1 MDYVTILRKCSPLA
15 RKAYRYVRDDLDA
28 RYGLR
33 EAAWAV
39 FRGDGIGVLG
49 RSLEVHTV
57 RVGVLDITFVSED
70 RVRLDS
76 RPFKPESGLWNGPNG
91 IPDNLGDGSFEMSL
105 WHDLVWEYAKK
116 IAEILG
122 VSEQKVMKW
131 ANGILAAAYRGYGEK
146 RGKKSGWRAWIAYN
160 VCERSRRWWHRL
172 FPALLAALALGILAG
187 CSGCASPP
195 DWDLEDSNLTEVLDG
210 Q

>member
-39 FRGDGIGVLG
+39 FRQFSVA
-49 RSLEVHTV
+49 V
-57 RVGVLDITFVSED
+57 
-70 RVRLDS
+70 
-76 RPFKPESGLWNGPNG
+76 LWNGPNG

-122 VSEQKVMKW
+122 VSEQDVMKW
-131 ANGILAAAYRGYGEK
+131 ANGILAAAYRGYGER

>member
-1 MDYVTILRKCSPLA
+1 
-15 RKAYRYVRDDLDA
+15 
-28 RYGLR
+28 
-33 EAAWAV
+33 
-39 FRGDGIGVLG
+39 
-49 RSLEVHTV
+49 
-57 RVGVLDITFVSED
+57 
-70 RVRLDS
+70 
-76 RPFKPESGLWNGPNG
+76 
-91 IPDNLGDGSFEMSL
+91 
-105 WHDLVWEYAKK
+105 
-116 IAEILG
+116 
-122 VSEQKVMKW
+122 MKW